1 MHVEAATVKR
11 LEVED
16 SFGGILEATTGLEPV
31 NVGFANLCLTNLATA
46 PSETIA

>member
-1 MHVEAATVKR
+1 MHVEAATDKR

-31 NVGFANLCLTNLATA
+31 NTGFANPPLNHLGTS
-46 PSETIA
+46 P